1 MIPTTT
7 AHLVEMFS
15 SVQGEGIHVGASTLF
30 VRFGECDLRCR
41 WCDTPHSWIR
51 AKTARIERER
61 GTSAFFEVANPVP
74 VARLRAAAED
84 LELVS
89 HRFVSFTG
97 GEPLLQPEP
106 LVELATAFRERGPL
120 IHLETHG
127 LHADALV
134 SVLPVVDV
142 VSMDW
147 KLASD
152 VRRASDPKSG
162 RVDDFH
168 AAHGEFLRIALG
180 APEVMVKV
188 VVTASTSDEEID
200 AMMHCVLGV
209 SPEVLVIVQPVTP
222 CGGVSTAPSAQ
233 RVLGLSARLERSLPN
248 VRLIPQTHRLYG
260 AL

>member
-1 MIPTTT
+1 VIPKAT
-7 AHLVEMFS
+7 ANLVEMFS
-15 SVQGEGIHVGASTLF
+15 SVQGEGVHVGASTLF

-41 WCDTPHSWIR
+41 WCDTPHSWAR
-51 AKTARIERER
+51 AKTARIESER
-61 GTSAFFEVANPVP
+61 GTGDFREVANPVP
-74 VARLRAAAED
+74 LSQLIAAAEV
-84 LELVS
+84 LELPS

-106 LVELATAFRERGPL
+106 LVELARAFRERGPR

-134 SVLPVVDV
+134 SVLPAIDV

-152 VRRASDPKSG
+152 VRRADDRTSG
-162 RVDDFH
+162 PVEDFH
-168 AAHGEFLRIALG
+168 TAHAEFLRIALG
-180 APEVMVKV
+180 APEVMVKI
-188 VVTASTSDEEID
+188 VVTPVTTDEELD
-200 AMMHCVLGV
+200 AMTHCILGV
-209 SPEVLVIVQPVTP
+209 SPEVMVIVQPVTP
-222 CGGVSTAPSAQ
+222 FAGVMAAPSAQ
-233 RVLGLSARLERSLPN
+233 RLLELSARLERSLPN

>member
-1 MIPTTT
+1 MIPKAI

-15 SVQGEGIHVGASTLF
+15 SVQGEGVHVGASTLF

-41 WCDTPHSWIR
+41 WCDTPHSWVR
-51 AKTARIERER
+51 TKTARIESER
-61 GTSAFFEVANPVP
+61 GTGEFGEVANPVP
-74 VARLRAAAED
+74 VTQLVAAAEA
-84 LELVS
+84 LELPS

-106 LVELATAFRERGPL
+106 LVELARAFRERGPR

-127 LHADALV
+127 LHADALAA
-134 SVLPVVDV
+134 VLPVVDV

-152 VRRASDPKSG
+152 VRRADDRKSG
-162 RVDDFH
+162 PVDDFH
-168 AAHGEFLRIALG
+168 SAHAEFLRCALG

-188 VVTASTSDEEID
+188 VVTPATTDEEID
-200 AMMHCVLGV
+200 AMQHCILGV
-209 SPEVLVIVQPVTP
+209 SPEVMVIVQPATP
-222 CGGVSTAPSAQ
+222 CGGVKVAATAQ
-233 RVLGLSARLERSLPN
+233 RVLELSARLERSLPH
-248 VRLIPQTHRLYG
+248 VRLIPQTHRSYG

>member
-1 MIPTTT
+1 VTPTPT
-7 AHLVEMFS
+7 ANLVEMFS
-15 SVQGEGIHVGASTLF
+15 SVQGEGVHVGASTLF

-41 WCDTPHSWIR
+41 WCDTPDSWAR
-51 AKTARIERER
+51 AKTARIECER
-61 GTSAFFEVANPVP
+61 GTGVFRELSNPIEPSQLV
-74 VARLRAAAED
+74 AAAEV
-84 LELVS
+84 LEVAS

-106 LVELATAFRERGPL
+106 LAELARIFRARGPR

-127 LHADALV
+127 LHAHALAK
-134 SVLPVVDV
+134 VLPLIDV

-152 VRRASDPKSG
+152 VRRTSDAKSG
-162 RVDDFH
+162 PVDDFH
-168 AAHGEFLRIALG
+168 AAHAEFLRVALA

-188 VVTASTSDEEID
+188 VVTPATTDEEI
-200 AMMHCVLGV
+200 AEMTEILL
-209 SPEVLVIVQPVTP
+209 EVAPDVPVIVQPVTP
-222 CGGVSTAPSAQ
+222 CGGVKAVPDAK
-233 RVLGLSARLERSLPN
+233 RLLELAARLERRLSN